1 MIKNYELADGG
12 KIAAVTPEEFVRR
25 LRAVS
30 YTHLSGGQVYS
41 DLPSADGRILAS
53 PNAET
58 RESEEQQREEFRM
71 KRRGVEA
78 RALLKIK
85 KDTVDDAERSVQRV
99 EKRITEIIDVRQ
111 QYDDAERPHE
121 VEVLFQSY
129 GFVG

>member
-1 MIKNYELADGG
+1 
-12 KIAAVTPEEFVRR
+12 
-25 LRAVS
+25 
-30 YTHLSGGQVYS
+30 
-41 DLPSADGRILAS
+41 
-53 PNAET
+53 
-58 RESEEQQREEFRM
+58 M